1 MLSFQHDLYPCQIL
15 PFSLHCS
22 LFSAEYISSLS
33 VLVARSVQFS
43 QFSCSVISVVS
54 NSFAPPLDLACQSPW
69 AFPGKNTGLG
79 CHFLLQRIFPTQGSN
94 PHLLHL
100 QHRRQILLPSYHLG
114 SPSHHCSVQFSHSV
128 MSDSL

>member
-79 CHFLLQRIFPTQGSN
+79 CHFLLQRIFQTQGLN
-94 PHLLHL
+94 QCPAW
-100 QHRRQILLPSYHLG
+100 QE
-114 SPSHHCSVQFSHSV
+114 
-128 MSDSL
+128 DSLPLSYLESLHIIIARVK